1 LTPAQEGL
9 KPSQQARSHEAY
21 VEKYLLYISTIVIGG
36 ILLFVLEEAI
46 RLRNTGF
53 ATKTLWD
60 WMELLVI
67 PLVLAIGA
75 FYLERSERALDR
87 ETAEDRAKLERELS
101 TDRQQEAA
109 LQAYLDRM
117 ADLILKDKSR
127 VIDTEEVRNVTRIR
141 TLTLL
146 RGLDGKR
153 KGIVVL
159 FLYEAGL
166 IAGKPIID
174 LDGADLTGIQLTG
187 ANLRSVNLSKTNLSK
202 AFMAHVDLTGAI
214 LNNAAVTDARL
225 AYAVLRDATLQE
237 TYLDGTDLRRSIL
250 QKAKLTKASL
260 VGTLL
265 TYANLEEADFSLAN
279 LRHATVEEEQLATV
293 KSLRGTAM
301 PNGTM
306 HN

>member
-1 LTPAQEGL
+1 LEKIPAVWKWHNRWGNL
-9 KPSQQARSHEAY
+9 
-21 VEKYLLYISTIVIGG
+21 VVIL
-36 ILLFVLEEAI
+36 IQTMNAK
-46 RLRNTGF
+46 NTGF
-53 ATKTLWD
+53 ETKTLWD

-67 PLVLAIGA
+67 PLVLALGA
-75 FYLERSERALDR
+75 FYLQRSERAIER
-87 ETAEDRAKLERELS
+87 KAAEDRAKLARELAN
-101 TDRQQEAA
+101 DRQQEAA

-117 ADLILKDKSR
+117 ADLILKDRLR
-127 VIDTEEVRNVTRIR
+127 VIDTEEVRNVARIR
-141 TLTLL
+141 TLTVL
-146 RGLDGKR
+146 RGLDGRR

-174 LDGADLTGIQLTG
+174 LDGADLTGIELTG

-214 LNNAAVTDARL
+214 PDNATVTNARL